1 MSVRKQGFLT
11 TFEQVMDK
19 TALILLLLA
28 VVVLVVG
35 LWSIF
40 SETLWVVAS
49 FLETL
54 LYPTI
59 STPE

>member
-1 MSVRKQGFLT
+1 
-11 TFEQVMDK
+11 MDK
-19 TALILLLLA
+19 TAWLLLALA

-35 LWSIF
+35 MWSIF
-40 SETLWVVAS
+40 SETLWVLVS
-49 FLETL
+49 CLETM